1 MNCDSIR
8 ACTLF
13 DKLEGVSAADDVEP
27 LNRVVVGL
35 LKVKL
40 NSGFNGHEITW
51 NMRFSK
57 KYLTRTNYWVC
68 KNSLFCFQMTGD
80 LNFVAQ
86 KHM

>member
-35 LKVKL
+35 LEYAFLKEVFDPYEL
-40 NSGFNGHEITW
+40 LG
-51 NMRFSK
+51 
-57 KYLTRTNYWVC
+57 V
-68 KNSLFCFQMTGD
+68 
-80 LNFVAQ
+80 
-86 KHM
+86 